1 MGSNPTAAYRRLALL
16 TDGQRPPAGFQETYH
31 RGFNMRQTI
40 LQTGLI
46 LVVACLVTLTSLQA
60 ETKTLVLKDGA
71 KVTGEVT
78 EVEDGYE
85 VKTRF
90 GIRKVKRYEVKE
102 ILVTLTPE
110 EEYAK
115 LLDDLD
121 ESDPDAQLK
130 LGQWAME
137 NGLLAEAKER
147 FQDVLELRSDDEKAQ
162 LLLRQVETLLEEARK
177 RQAEE
182 KASEGTTTKPSG
194 TRQPAD
200 VAGVDPETLI
210 KIDDIYRIRLAEVT
224 FNKNENRKL
233 RVRFENGVLDRLAA
247 SWEGDEDF
255 DSRAFKRRW
264 SEAEQLEYILQRV
277 DRENWGIRD
286 DIDITSEVQF
296 MREYHEV
303 IWPLL
308 RRSCADAACH
318 TSVEGVG
325 GFRLLVPPSRVM
337 TDDLTVRVNYCN
349 FVLLDSYQT
358 KNEFRM
364 IDRDVP
370 KESLLLQFALPPEQA
385 KYKHPPVGGQSITP
399 LLSDKDSKQ
408 YKAMLGWLEDSLK
421 GPVHPVYNISYKP
434 LITLGQAADTPAEPP
449 QDGPE
454 EDTPADEAA
463 ADDDA
468 SSDDQ
473 AANDEDD

>member
-1 MGSNPTAAYRRLALL
+1 
-16 TDGQRPPAGFQETYH
+16 
-31 RGFNMRQTI
+31 MRQTI

-60 ETKTLVLKDGA
+60 ETKTLILKDGA
-71 KVTGEVT
+71 RVTGEVT

-102 ILVTLTPE
+102 IIVTLTPE

-115 LLDDLD
+115 LLDELD

-147 FQDVLELRSDDEKAQ
+147 FEGVLELRSDDEKAQ

-177 RQAEE
+177 KQAEE
-182 KASEGTTTKPSG
+182 KAAAGATTKPSG
-194 TRQPAD
+194 ARRPAD

-247 SWEGDEDF
+247 SWEGDDDF

-264 SEAEQLEYILQRV
+264 SEAEQLEYVLQRV

-286 DIDITSEVQF
+286 DIDIISEVQF
-296 MREYHEV
+296 MREYHED

-308 RRSCADAACH
+308 RRSCADVACH
-318 TSVEGVG
+318 ASVEGLG
-325 GFRLLVPPSRVM
+325 GFRLLMPASRVM

-349 FVLLDSYQT
+349 FVLLDSYET

-370 KESLLLQFALPPEQA
+370 KESLLLQYALPAEQA
-385 KYKHPPVGGQSITP
+385 KYKHPPVGGQPITP
-399 LLSDKDSKQ
+399 LLSSKDSKQ
-408 YKAMLGWLEDSLK
+408 YKVMLGWLEGSLR

-434 LITLGQAADTPAEPP
+434 LITLGDGAVPPADPTQEA
-449 QDGPE
+449 PE
-454 EDTPADEAA
+454 EESPADAPDDDEAA
-463 ADDDA
+463 DSDA
-468 SSDDQ
+468 SSDAQ
-473 AANDEDD
+473 APEDEDD